1 MLPPANQFN
10 TPRNVPSPTTNH
22 APAQVKQSP
31 VVHYT
36 FLLVG
41 LSLLV
46 FVLHKLDNLLL
57 PLLYAILLSL
67 LLMPLVTKLEKW
79 KWPRMLAIAT
89 AIILVIASLALLI
102 YLFGSQIIGLRNE
115 IPLIQTKL
123 VAYFDQVQQQLSQRF
138 GFQTISHDEII
149 NSSLD
154 TARKDASKYL
164 GSTLSTTLGVLST
177 LTLVPIYVFCFLYY
191 RDHLRQFMFRF
202 VEPDKRTTVL
212 HTVDNI
218 QNVVQG
224 YMTGLFTVIVLVS
237 IMNAVGLLVLGVKYA
252 IFFAVFASVLAVVPY
267 VGITVGSI
275 IPALITFVET
285 GSPGHGLAVIGVFM
299 GVQVISDNILSPL
312 ITASKVSLNPLTAII
327 ALILGGEL
335 WGTPGMILS
344 VPISAVIKVVLD
356 ANKGTE
362 AWGFLL
368 GDVGDGE
375 ATTKDPT
382 DGRGLVARLLDR
394 VRGKRPPVAPEP
406 RLPTMAATRRA
417 QSQQADV

>member
-10 TPRNVPSPTTNH
+10 APRNVPSAATNH
-22 APAQVKQSP
+22 VPAQVKQSP

-36 FLLVG
+36 FMLVG

-67 LLMPLVTKLEKW
+67 LLMPLVTRLESW

-89 AIILVIASLALLI
+89 AIVLVIASLAVLI
-102 YLFGSQIIGLRNE
+102 YFFGSQIIGLRNE

-123 VAYFDQVQQQLSQRF
+123 VIYFDQVQQQLSHRF
-138 GFQTISHDEII
+138 GFQPISHDEII

-164 GSTLSTTLGVLST
+164 GSTLSTTLGILST
-177 LTLVPIYVFCFLYY
+177 LTLVPIYIFCFLYY

-212 HTVDNI
+212 NTVDNI
-218 QNVVQG
+218 QSVVQG

-237 IMNAVGLLVLGVKYA
+237 VLNAIGLLLLHVKYA
-252 IFFAVFASVLAVVPY
+252 LFFAVFASVLAVVPY

-275 IPALITFVET
+275 IPALITFVES

-375 ATTKDPT
+375 ATAKDPE
-382 DGRGLVARLLDR
+382 DDRGFLAKLLDR
-394 VRGKRPPVAPEP
+394 LRGKRPPLAPEP
-406 RLPTMAATRRA
+406 QLPPIPGSRRR
-417 QSQQADV
+417 

>member
-10 TPRNVPSPTTNH
+10 TPRHVPSPTTNH

-36 FLLVG
+36 FLLIG

-46 FVLHKLDNLLL
+46 FVLHKLDDLLL

-123 VAYFDQVQQQLSQRF
+123 VAYFDQVQQQLSHRF
-138 GFQTISHDEII
+138 GFQQISHDEII

-164 GSTLSTTLGVLST
+164 GSTLSTTIGILST
-177 LTLVPIYVFCFLYY
+177 LTLVPIYIFCFLYY

-237 IMNAVGLLVLGVKYA
+237 ILNAVGLLLLGVKYA

-285 GSPGHGLAVIGVFM
+285 GSPGHALAVVGVFM

-375 ATTKDPT
+375 ATTKDPA
-382 DGRGLVARLLDR
+382 DDRGFVTRLLDR
-394 VRGKRPPVAPEP
+394 LRGKRPPLAPEP
-406 RLPTMAATRRA
+406 RLPTISATRRT
-417 QSQQADV
+417 QSKRANV

>member
-10 TPRNVPSPTTNH
+10 TPRNIPSPTTNH
-22 APAQVKQSP
+22 APAQVRQLAA
-31 VVHYT
+31 VHYT
-36 FLLVG
+36 FVLIGV
-41 LSLLV
+41 SLLV

-79 KWPRMLAIAT
+79 RWPRMLAIAT
-89 AIILVIASLALLI
+89 AIILVIASLGVLI

-123 VAYFDQVQQQLSQRF
+123 VAYFDQVQQQLSHRF
-138 GFQTISHDEII
+138 GFQPISHDEII

-164 GSTLSTTLGVLST
+164 GSTLSTTIGVLST
-177 LTLVPIYVFCFLYY
+177 VTLVPIYIFCFLYY

-224 YMTGLFTVIVLVS
+224 YMTGLLTVIVLVS
-237 IMNAVGLLVLGVKYA
+237 IMNAIGLLLLGVKYA
-252 IFFAVFASVLAVVPY
+252 IFFAVFASILAVIPY

-275 IPALITFVET
+275 IPALITFVGS
-285 GSPGHGLAVIGVFM
+285 GSPSHGLAVIAVFM
-299 GVQVISDNILSPL
+299 GVQVISDNILSPM

-375 ATTKDPT
+375 ATTKDAA
-382 DGRGLVARLLDR
+382 DDRGFMAKLLDQF
-394 VRGKRPPVAPEP
+394 RGKRPPVVAEP
-406 RLPTMAATRRA
+406 QLPPMSRTRHSQRAGAA
-417 QSQQADV
+417 D

>member
-1 MLPPANQFN
+1 M
-10 TPRNVPSPTTNH
+10 
-22 APAQVKQSP
+22 
-31 VVHYT
+31 
-36 FLLVG
+36 LVG

-46 FVLHKLDNLLL
+46 FVLHTLDNLLL

-67 LLMPLVTKLEKW
+67 LLMPLVTRLESW

-89 AIILVIASLALLI
+89 AIILVIASLAVLV
-102 YLFGSQIIGLRNE
+102 YFFGSQIIGLRNE

-123 VAYFDQVQQQLSQRF
+123 VIYFDQVQQQLSHRF
-138 GFQTISHDEII
+138 GFQPISHDEII

-164 GSTLSTTLGVLST
+164 GSTLSTTLGILSSIM
-177 LTLVPIYVFCFLYY
+177 LVPIYIFCFLYY

-212 HTVDNI
+212 NTVDNI
-218 QNVVQG
+218 QSVVQG

-237 IMNAVGLLVLGVKYA
+237 VMNAIGLLLLHVKYA

-275 IPALITFVET
+275 IPALITFVES
-285 GSPGHGLAVIGVFM
+285 GSPGHALAVIGVFM

-375 ATTKDPT
+375 ATAKDP
-382 DGRGLVARLLDR
+382 DDDRGFLAKLLDR
-394 VRGKRPPVAPEP
+394 LRGKRPPLAPEP
-406 RLPTMAATRRA
+406 QLPPIPGSRRP
-417 QSQQADV
+417 

>member
-10 TPRNVPSPTTNH
+10 TPRNIPSPTINH

-36 FLLVG
+36 FMLVG

-46 FVLHKLDNLLL
+46 FVLHKLDDLVL

-79 KWPRMLAIAT
+79 RWPRMLAIAT
-89 AIILVIASLALLI
+89 AIILVIVSLAVLI
-102 YLFGSQIIGLRNE
+102 YLFGSQIVGLRNE

-123 VAYFDQVQQQLSQRF
+123 VAYFDQVQQQLSHRF
-138 GFQTISHDEII
+138 GFQPISHDEII
-149 NSSLD
+149 SSSLD

-164 GSTLSTTLGVLST
+164 GSTLSTTIGVLST
-177 LTLVPIYVFCFLYY
+177 VTLVPIYIFCFLYY

-224 YMTGLFTVIVLVS
+224 YMTGLLTVIVLVS
-237 IMNAVGLLVLGVKYA
+237 IMNAIGLLLLGVKYA
-252 IFFAVFASVLAVVPY
+252 IFFAVFASILAVIPY

-275 IPALITFVET
+275 IPALITFVES
-285 GSPGHGLAVIGVFM
+285 GSPSHGLAVIAVFM
-299 GVQVISDNILSPL
+299 GVQVISDNILSPM

-368 GDVGDGE
+368 GDVGDSE
-375 ATTKDPT
+375 AKAKDAADDRDFMTK
-382 DGRGLVARLLDR
+382 LLDKFR
-394 VRGKRPPVAPEP
+394 SKRPPVVEEPQLPPMSTTRRSQRVGAPE
-406 RLPTMAATRRA
+406 
-417 QSQQADV
+417 